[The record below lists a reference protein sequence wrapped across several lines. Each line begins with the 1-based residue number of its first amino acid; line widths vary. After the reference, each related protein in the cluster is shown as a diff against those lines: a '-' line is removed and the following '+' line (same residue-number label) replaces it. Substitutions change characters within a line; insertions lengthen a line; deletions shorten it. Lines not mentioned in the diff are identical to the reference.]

1 MKIRIDDTQLVL
13 QKYSCK
19 TSVGRMVSALL
30 YQAFY
35 RIGFTP
41 WDGHALSSALRELI
55 EGPTALPAGTAIDI
69 GCGTGDSA
77 IYLAR
82 HGWQVTGVDVAAKA
96 LEKAGAKA
104 AAEHVR
110 VDFVRADATRL
121 SSAGVGKDFALIL
134 DSGCLHGMS
143 DDARDRYVAELGAVA
158 APQTRLFIVAFAPGG
173 QVGVRGID
181 HAEIERRFTPQWVL
195 VSAADETEMTN
206 NPEHPARH
214 YLLQRR

>member
-1 MKIRIDDTQLVL
+1 
-13 QKYSCK
+13 
-19 TSVGRMVSALL
+19 MVSTLL

-41 WDGHALSSALRELI
+41 WDGHALSSFLRDLI
-55 EGPTALPAGTAIDI
+55 EGPAALPAGTAIDI
-69 GCGTGDSA
+69 GCGTGDSS

-96 LEKAGAKA
+96 LDKAAAKA

-121 SSAGVGKDFALIL
+121 SSAGVGEACTLIL

-143 DDARDRYVAELGAVA
+143 DDARDRYVAELGAIA
-158 APQTRLFIVAFAPGG
+158 APQTRLLIFAFTPGG
-173 QVGVRGID
+173 QTGVRGID
-181 HAEIERRFTPQWVL
+181 HAEIERRFTPQWDL
-195 VSAADETEMTN
+195 VSAADDPEMTD
-206 NPEHPARH
+206 NPQHPARH
-214 YLLQRR
+214 YLLQRRE

>member
-1 MKIRIDDTQLVL
+1 
-13 QKYSCK
+13 
-19 TSVGRMVSALL
+19 MVSALV

-41 WDGHALSSALRELI
+41 WDGHPLSSALQNLI
-55 EGPTALPAGTAIDI
+55 EGPAALPAGTAIDI
-69 GCGTGDSA
+69 GCGTGDSS

-104 AAEHVR
+104 AAQHAR
-110 VDFVRADATRL
+110 VNFVRADATRL
-121 SSAGVGKDFALIL
+121 SSAGLGKAFTLIL

-143 DDARDRYVAELGAVA
+143 DDARDRYVAELSAVA
-158 APQTRLFIVAFAPGG
+158 APQAHLMIFAFTPGG

-181 HAEIERRFTPQWVL
+181 HAEIERRFTPRWAL
-195 VSAADETEMTN
+195 VSAADDAEMTD
-206 NPEHPARH
+206 NPQHPARH
-214 YLLQRR
+214 YLLQHRE

>member
-1 MKIRIDDTQLVL
+1 
-13 QKYSCK
+13 
-19 TSVGRMVSALL
+19 MVSALL

-41 WDGHALSSALRELI
+41 WDGHALSSTLRDLI
-55 EGPTALPAGTAIDI
+55 EGPAALSAGAAIDI
-69 GCGTGDSA
+69 GCGTGDSS

-104 AAEHVR
+104 AAGHVR

-121 SSAGVGKDFALIL
+121 SSAGVGRGFSLIL

-143 DDARDRYVAELGAVA
+143 DDARDRYVAELSAVA
-158 APQTRLFIVAFAPGG
+158 APQARLLIFAFTPGG

-181 HAEIERRFTPQWVL
+181 HAEIERRFTPQWAL
-195 VSAADETEMTN
+195 VSDANESEMTN

-214 YLLQRR
+214 YLLQRRE